1 MTDAPGAGATLLAN
15 AAPARRHRSIMR
27 LVLLGAPGSGK
38 GTQAEI
44 LKAELG
50 VPHISTGDLLRAAV
64 KAATSLGLK
73 ARAVMEAG
81 QLVSDEIVLAM
92 LEERLEQPDAVA
104 GFILDGYPRN
114 VAQCEALE
122 ALLARL
128 GQPLEVAIKL
138 DVPSELIVER
148 IAGRAAAQGRKDDTP
163 ETVRERLRVYAE
175 QTEPVAGYFAAE
187 GKLRIVD
194 GVGELAEVS
203 RRILDALP
211 TPRAVRAS
219 A

>member
-1 MTDAPGAGATLLAN
+1 
-15 AAPARRHRSIMR
+15 MR

-50 VPHISTGDLLRAAV
+50 VPHVSTGDLLRAAV
-64 KAATSLGLK
+64 KAGTPLGLK
-73 ARAVMEAG
+73 AKAVMDTG
-81 QLVSDEIVLAM
+81 LLVSDDIVLAM
-92 LEERLEQPDAVA
+92 LEDRLAQPDATG

-122 ALLARL
+122 ILLARM
-128 GQPLEVAIKL
+128 GQPLEIAIKL

-175 QTEPVAGYFAAE
+175 QTEPVANQFAQI
-187 GKLRIVD
+187 GKLKVVD
-194 GVGELAEVS
+194 GVGELADVS
-203 RRILDALP
+203 RRIVAALP
-211 TPRAVRAS
+211 RDS
-219 A
+219 ATVG